1 MLKLLVLTTAFAL
14 CLSHPLDEISK
25 TNGTAQDVI
34 DLSQYSSEIYGKP
47 DEKETGKVVE
57 EYTEDS
63 GVNPEELGS
72 YVEGDILFTEQRT
85 GRNGLAKQTARWPNG
100 IVPFVIEGN
109 FNNRDM
115 GIIEE
120 AVMEYHRKTCI
131 RFVPRSSE
139 TDYISLV
146 SGRSGCWS
154 AVGRTGGRQEVN
166 LQSPGCLTKVGTA
179 IHELM
184 HALGFLHE
192 QNRHERD
199 DYVTVQFQNIQP
211 SAVGNFDKAS
221 AASTIDF
228 GVPYDYGSVM
238 HYSGSA
244 FSTNGRPTII
254 ARQGNANMGQRDG
267 FSPRDLQKVN
277 SMYNCNRNSAG
288 IEGNGVV
295 PQQPHGQAGG
305 RPNLFLSFLG
315 GLANG
320 LGIKDEESVDNNKV

>member
-1 MLKLLVLTTAFAL
+1 MNKLLVLTTALAL
-14 CLSHPLDEISK
+14 CSSLPLDEIPKANTTFS
-25 TNGTAQDVI
+25 DVI

-47 DEKETGKVVE
+47 DEKETGKVIE
-57 EYTEDS
+57 EYSEDS

-85 GRNGLAKQTARWPNG
+85 GRNGLSKQTARWPNG

-109 FNNRDM
+109 FNARDM
-115 GIIEE
+115 SFIEE

-131 RFVPRSSE
+131 RFVPRSRE
-139 TDYISLV
+139 TDYIALV

-199 DYVTVQFQNIQP
+199 DYVMVQFQNIEP
-211 SAVGNFDKAS
+211 KAVSNFDKAS
-221 AASTIDF
+221 PSSTIDF
-228 GVPYDYGSVM
+228 GVQYDYGSVM
-238 HYSGSA
+238 HYSGNA
-244 FSTNGRPTII
+244 FSTNGQPTII
-254 ARQGNANMGQRDG
+254 
-267 FSPRDLQKVN
+267 PRV
-277 SMYNCNRNSAG
+277 
-288 IEGNGVV
+288 
-295 PQQPHGQAGG
+295 
-305 RPNLFLSFLG
+305 SFLV
-315 GLANG
+315 AYYM
-320 LGIKDEESVDNNKV
+320 KSFQT

>member
-1 MLKLLVLTTAFAL
+1 MHKLLVLTTLLAL
-14 CLSHPLDEISK
+14 SSALPLEDDGSK
-25 TNGTAQDVI
+25 ANATTEDVI

-47 DEKETGKVVE
+47 DEKETGKVIE
-57 EYTEDS
+57 EYSENS
-63 GVNPEELGS
+63 GVNPEELGA
-72 YVEGDILFTEQRT
+72 YVEGDILFTGQRA
-85 GRNGLAKQTARWPNG
+85 GRNGLAKQTARWSNG

-199 DYVTVQFQNIQP
+199 DYVRIQFQNIQP
-211 SAVGNFDKAS
+211 KAVGNFDKAS
-221 AASTIDF
+221 AASTVDF

-238 HYSGSA
+238 HYSSSA
-244 FSTNGRPTII
+244 FSTNGQPTII
-254 ARQGNANMGQRDG
+254 ARVSILFTIKNM
-267 FSPRDLQKVN
+267 F
-277 SMYNCNRNSAG
+277 
-288 IEGNGVV
+288 
-295 PQQPHGQAGG
+295 H
-305 RPNLFLSFLG
+305 
-315 GLANG
+315 
-320 LGIKDEESVDNNKV
+320 